1 MSAYLIVRAQV
12 DPAIHDAFD
21 TWYQTEHLPEALKAF
36 QAFGARGAKRGWSSL
51 DADVH
56 IAFYE
61 FPDLA
66 AAEALMASDILQV
79 LIAEF
84 DRRWGNKAP
93 RTREIVEFSQTI

>member
-1 MSAYLIVRAQV
+1 MSAYLIVRARV
-12 DPAIHDAFD
+12 EPGIHDAFD
-21 TWYQTEHLPEALKAF
+21 TWYQNEHLPEALAAFRAF
-36 QAFGARGAKRGWSSL
+36 QARGAKRGWSSL

-66 AAEALMASDILQV
+66 AAQALMDSDILQG

-84 DRRWGNKAP
+84 DRHWGDKAP